1 MAPQDNIATLRR
13 IIQAIDDRDLA
24 AVAQFVTPDFV
35 RHDLAGAFL
44 VRGAGGRAAT
54 DFLRALLEAIPDLK
68 IDVEDILSSDD
79 RLAVRYQFSGTHEG
93 DLFGLAPTSAKV
105 EFSAINIYRFEGD
118 KVAEVW
124 QLWDWATVLN
134 QIGALDVIRD
144 QAQG

>member
-1 MAPQDNIATLRR
+1 M
-13 IIQAIDDRDLA
+13 
-24 AVAQFVTPDFV
+24 
-35 RHDLAGAFL
+35 
-44 VRGAGGRAAT
+44 
-54 DFLRALLEAIPDLK
+54 
-68 IDVEDILSSDD
+68 
-79 RLAVRYQFSGTHEG
+79 RYQFSGTHEG
-93 DLFGLAPTSAKV
+93 DLFGLAPTSANV

>member
-1 MAPQDNIATLRR
+1 MYNSPT
-13 IIQAIDDRDLA
+13 
-24 AVAQFVTPDFV
+24 
-35 RHDLAGAFL
+35 
-44 VRGAGGRAAT
+44 
-54 DFLRALLEAIPDLK
+54 
-68 IDVEDILSSDD
+68 VEDILASDD

-93 DLFGLAPTSAKV
+93 DLFGLAPASAKV